1 MKVEK
6 FEVTWKDILLQ
17 VDGHFYRYYPATRE
31 QPEEGGYFE
40 LEVVYLQNVDVSP
53 LLDEDD
59 WSELEER
66 IYSAIMK
73 EREEAR
79 YLGSGD

>member
-1 MKVEK
+1 MKIEK
-6 FEVTWKDILLQ
+6 FEVTWKDTLLR
-17 VDGHFYRYYPATRE
+17 VDGHFYRYHPSTRE

-59 WSELEER
+59 WFELEG
-66 IYSAIMK
+66 IVYSAILK

-79 YLGSGD
+79 YLGNGD